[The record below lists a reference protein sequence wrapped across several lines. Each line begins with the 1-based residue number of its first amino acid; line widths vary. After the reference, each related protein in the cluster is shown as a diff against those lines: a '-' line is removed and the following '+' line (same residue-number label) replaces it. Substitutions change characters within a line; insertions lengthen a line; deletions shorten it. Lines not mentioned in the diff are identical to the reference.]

1 MHYTNILVVAK
12 IKACTKQ
19 ISYSYQRIKHMH
31 YKNILQLA
39 KIKTCSTKISYS

>member
-12 IKACTKQ
+12 IETCTTQ

-31 YKNILQLA
+31 YTNILQLA